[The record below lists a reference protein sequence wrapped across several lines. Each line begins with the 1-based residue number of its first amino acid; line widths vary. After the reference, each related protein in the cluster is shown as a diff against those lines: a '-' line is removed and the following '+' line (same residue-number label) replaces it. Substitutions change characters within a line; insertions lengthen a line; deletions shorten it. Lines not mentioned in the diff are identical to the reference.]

1 MLNVSLS
8 LAFCACYAR
17 NVWNAQ
23 NFPFLSQLLFY
34 ENGTEYEQLAILN
47 PDFTLNNTALEVQ
60 GLPWYA
66 ASQTLYQL
74 SRTMYIGS
82 AYPLHLD
89 SPCNSS
95 DAALAAAVT
104 HFFIWHFKDVYNV
117 VRSVR
122 KEECQDVHY
131 QKMKVYKEV
140 PFWWFGILFVITFAL
155 GLGLLYAAKSGLPW
169 WGFIV
174 ALIFSTA
181 FVPILGTL
189 YATVGYQPS
198 LQFLIQM
205 VGGAMIPGKPVANMY
220 FTLCKSL
227 LTASS
232 MHLLINASQTATR
245 RTSSH

>member
-1 MLNVSLS
+1 MLLWFRFVSPL
-8 LAFCACYAR
+8 
-17 NVWNAQ
+17 
-23 NFPFLSQLLFY
+23 
-34 ENGTEYEQLAILN
+34 TN
-47 PDFTLNNTALEVQ
+47 P
-60 GLPWYA
+60 
-66 ASQTLYQL
+66 
-74 SRTMYIGS
+74 
-82 AYPLHLD
+82 
-89 SPCNSS
+89 C
-95 DAALAAAVT
+95 AAAVT

-117 VRSVR
+117 IRSVR

-140 PFWWFGILFVITFAL
+140 PFWWFAALFVVTFAL

-220 FTLCKSL
+220 FTLCKFLFVLSL
-227 LTASS
+227 LYVRLMRT
-232 MHLLINASQTATR
+232 SQTATR
-245 RTSSH
+245 HTSSP